1 MIPQPTRPKSPAH
14 PCRITVDQHQH
25 FQRSLRT
32 DHRGVDEIDRQIDDH
47 RVAQLWDEQEQARH
61 DELSSNPVLDR
72 IPARK
77 PKGKLGSLL
86 KALDSLEQG
95 GIR

>member
-1 MIPQPTRPKSPAH
+1 METSIGQKG
-14 PCRITVDQHQH
+14 RITVEQHQH

-32 DHRGVDEIDRQIDDH
+32 DHRGVDEIDDH

-61 DELSSNPVLDR
+61 DELSSDPVLDR

-95 GIR
+95 GTR